1 MKTIRHKLALLFLL
15 MLPCLT
21 QAANDEEG
29 GKYSKEKKI
38 AKAYLVNADC
48 GLQVNNQFGSI
59 YVTTW
64 DENKTQIEVLIK
76 VSGNNEEKV
85 NKRIASI
92 NVDFNATV
100 ALVKAATSIGN
111 MSGNNIH
118 MEINYT
124 IKIPKKGW
132 INLENQHGG
141 IITTKINGKA
151 IIDCQYGS
159 LTIDELNADNNKINM
174 QYCQEGNNK
183 INYMKSGDIDIQ
195 YSTLNIGKV
204 GNLKLHCQYS
214 PMNIGDVQNLNYKTE
229 YGDMVVNNVDNATGS
244 SEYTP
249 LKFGYVS
256 GNFNTT
262 TDYGNVKISSMG
274 KDAKNVAIN
283 ASYSNIEVNY
293 NENVAFD
300 FEFNLEYGNL
310 RGASGLK
317 FTEKSDKDFYSRYK
331 GYNKAQGVNRMYIKS
346 EYGDVNLGKN

>member
-21 QAANDEEG
+21 QAANGEG
-29 GKYSKEKKI
+29 GKYTKEKKI
-38 AKAYLVNADC
+38 AKAYLVNPDC
-48 GLQVNNQFGSI
+48 GLQVDNQFGSI

-64 DENKTQIEVLIK
+64 DENKTQIEVVIK
-76 VSGNNEEKV
+76 VSGNNEDKV
-85 NKRIASI
+85 NKRIAGI

-100 ALVKAATSIGN
+100 VLVKAITSIDN
-111 MSGNNIH
+111 MSGNNID

-124 IKIPKKGW
+124 IRIPKKGW

-151 IIDCQYGS
+151 LIDCQYGS
-159 LTIDELNADNNKINM
+159 VSIDELNADNNKINM
-174 QYCQEGNNK
+174 QYCGGSNNQ

-204 GNLKLHCQYS
+204 GNLKLNCEYS
-214 PMNIGDVQNLNYKTE
+214 PMTIGNVQNLNYRTE
-229 YGDMVVNNVDNATGS
+229 YGNLTVNNVDNATGS

-249 LKFGYVS
+249 LKFGYLS

-262 TDYGNVKISSMG
+262 TDYGDVKISSMG

-283 ASYSNIEVNY
+283 ASYSNILVNF
-293 NENVAFD
+293 NESVAFD
-300 FEFNLEYGNL
+300 FEFNLEYGHL

-317 FTEKSDKDFYSRYK
+317 FTEKSDRDFTARYK
-331 GYNKAQGVNRMYIKS
+331 GYNKAPGVNRMYIKS
-346 EYGDVNLGKN
+346 EYGDINLGKN